1 LITFGVIIELKFI
14 VTPYWAE
21 IAATRQTMA
30 RFVVPFVLL
39 QTTAVRIVIKNNGCD
54 PINPVVNMPISIP
67 GLTLPRETIPDGGAG
82 VATLP
87 PLNIEVD
94 GTSENTISL
103 KVLGY
108 SMTFEL
114 QNKGIDVVFDDTS
127 LLGRKT
133 SINLGEKKEHEL
145 IARCL

>member
-1 LITFGVIIELKFI
+1 
-14 VTPYWAE
+14 
-21 IAATRQTMA
+21 M
-30 RFVVPFVLL
+30 L